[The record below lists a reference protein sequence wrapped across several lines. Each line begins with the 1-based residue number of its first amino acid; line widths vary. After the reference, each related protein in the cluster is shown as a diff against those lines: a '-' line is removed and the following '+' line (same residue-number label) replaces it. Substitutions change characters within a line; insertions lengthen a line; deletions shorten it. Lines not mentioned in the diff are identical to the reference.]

1 MRVPLPTATVGC
13 SAGQVSLEIMPRAN
27 KNGSS
32 ATHQSQARFLSA
44 SQEAYLRLLTVT
56 SHLSHQVDQLLR
68 SFDIT
73 QPQFNVLRILAGA
86 GPTGLGRNEIAAR
99 MVTTTPDMTRL
110 LNRMMDKGWVIRAR
124 GTEDRREV
132 PTTLAIS
139 GRQLL
144 KNVGT
149 PLASLHT
156 EQFGAVSS
164 QQMDHLLRLLKTIEE
179 AETQR

>member
-1 MRVPLPTATVGC
+1 MQRAKKPGP
-13 SAGQVSLEIMPRAN
+13 SAA
-27 KNGSS
+27 
-32 ATHQSQARFLSA
+32 HQSRGKFLSA
-44 SQEAYLRLLTVT
+44 SQESYLRLLTVT

-86 GPTGLGRNEIAAR
+86 SPAGLGRNEIAAR

-132 PTTLAIS
+132 PTTLTVS

-144 KNVGT
+144 KNIDA

-164 QQMDHLLRLLKTIEE
+164 PQMEHLLKLLKTIME
-179 AETQR
+179 AESHC